1 MTKKLSVV
9 AVFCIGLMGLW
20 ASGAYALR
28 LTGSSILQCPYP
40 KHYVN
45 GVCQSPIGIDLSW
58 GGIGNTYQTLTDFT
72 VVLTANTSDPDYPTR
87 VLFRNPANNT
97 GGTPSDNFDDGTLS
111 SIIGGTAINPFIT
124 GKGKANTLT
133 VFGDCD
139 QCEAE
144 DPPGTYVYN
153 LPDDGKLWFLFD
165 TGNACGSQDLD
176 ETSTRQESLDAIE
189 CIKENLVINYAP
201 NPQWWPYAVEIDSI
215 DVNLN
220 AYRDGVLAVT
230 AEFLSCQLND
240 QHEYV
245 CTTTNIN
252 NNPK

>member
-40 KHYVN
+40 KHYVD

-58 GGIGNTYQTLTDFT
+58 GGIGNADHTLTDFT

-87 VLFRNPANNT
+87 VLFRNPGSNT
-97 GGTPSDNFDDGTLS
+97 GGTPSANFDDDTLS
-111 SIIGGTAINPFIT
+111 SIIGWTAINPFIT

-133 VFGDCD
+133 IFGDCD
-139 QCEAE
+139 QCDAIEF
-144 DPPGTYVYN
+144 TM
-153 LPDDGKLWFLFD
+153 PDDGKLWFLFD
-165 TGNACGSQDLD
+165 TGNACESQPPEGTNYDRDDWLYVI
-176 ETSTRQESLDAIE
+176 Q
-189 CIKENLVINYAP
+189 CIKDKLAINYSP
-201 NPQWWPYAVEIDSI
+201 NPQWVPFAVEIDSI

-252 NNPK
+252 NNP